1 MKNVPYI
8 VGSQSVSF
16 FFEGQPYEIAASHP
30 NYSKIVK
37 KLSVKDTTDLL
48 ELVDIP
54 KAITTQSG
62 GKIVVKDGAVYYNG
76 QLLHNHAADRLVAL
90 LEGGHDIAP
99 LVKFLERLMSNPS
112 KRVVDDLFKFLD
124 YKKMPL
130 DPEDGCFYAYKAVRG
145 DWMDKHSGTIRNMIG
160 DKPEVPRNT
169 VDDRHEVDCS
179 HGLHV
184 GTLEYISSFKSS
196 GDKVV
201 IVKVDPADVV
211 TVPSYDV
218 TKLRC
223 CRYEVVEEYE
233 GPLPNNI
240 YGRPETIT
248 DYSYLDDDEYDD
260 DEFWDDDEDIE
271 DEYDDEED
279 ETSTWCETCQEHH
292 YN

>member
-16 FFEGQPYEIAASHP
+16 FFEGQPFEITGSHP
-30 NYSKIVK
+30 NYSKIIK
-37 KLSVKDTTDLL
+37 KLSTKDTADLL
-48 ELVDIP
+48 DLIDIP
-54 KAITTQSG
+54 KAITTQSN
-62 GKIVVKDGAVYYNG
+62 GKIVVRDGAVFYNG
-76 QLLHNHAADRLVAL
+76 EALHNHAAERLVAL
-90 LEGGHDIAP
+90 LEGGHDINP

-130 DPEDGCFYAYKAVRG
+130 DPDDGCFYAYKAVRG

-160 DKPEVPRNT
+160 DKPEVPRNK

-184 GTLEYISSFKSS
+184 GTLEYVSSFKGS
-196 GDKVV
+196 GDHVV

-211 TVPSYDV
+211 TVPAYDV

-223 CRYEVVEEYE
+223 CRYEVVAEYD

-248 DYSYLDDDEYDD
+248 DYSYLDDEDDEYDD
-260 DEFWDDDEDIE
+260 EEFWDDDEDLDE
-271 DEYDDEED
+271 DEEEGR
-279 ETSTWCETCQEHH
+279 EWCAACGEYH
-292 YN
+292 YC